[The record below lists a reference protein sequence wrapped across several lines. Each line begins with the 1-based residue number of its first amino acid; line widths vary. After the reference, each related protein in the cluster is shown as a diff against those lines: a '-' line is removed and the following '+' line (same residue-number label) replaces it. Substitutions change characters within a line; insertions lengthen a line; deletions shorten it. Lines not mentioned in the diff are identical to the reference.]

1 MFRAAQVADASPDVK
16 LSGILNPVLW
26 NRQRRRRLRSGNSTA
41 GSGAGILLW
50 RPSIAVTDRTLI
62 EEDGPT
68 GWTPGVPGPG
78 CWL

>member
-41 GSGAGILLW
+41 GSGG
-50 RPSIAVTDRTLI
+50 RDFAVEAFNCCHGSDS
-62 EEDGPT
+62 D
-68 GWTPGVPGPG
+68 
-78 CWL
+78 